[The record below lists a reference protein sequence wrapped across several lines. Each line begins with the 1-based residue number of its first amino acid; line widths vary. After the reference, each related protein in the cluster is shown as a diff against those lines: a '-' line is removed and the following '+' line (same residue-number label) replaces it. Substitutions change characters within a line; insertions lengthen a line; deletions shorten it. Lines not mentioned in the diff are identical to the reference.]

1 MIGALVCGIE
11 SIATLGGGFLACPII
26 IGVFGIGVFGLIFG
40 FAGGAL
46 AAASADGLGLK

>member
-26 IGVFGIGVFGLIFG
+26 IGVFGLIFG